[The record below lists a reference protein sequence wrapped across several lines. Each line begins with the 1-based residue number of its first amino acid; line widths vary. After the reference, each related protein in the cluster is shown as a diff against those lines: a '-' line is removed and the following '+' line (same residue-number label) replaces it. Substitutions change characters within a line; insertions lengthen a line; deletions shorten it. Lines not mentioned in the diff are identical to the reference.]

1 MSRALIATFA
11 AFHASQNGSAP
22 PVLAMTDAEAV
33 ALVGE
38 MKPEE
43 LRHPEAVATAAAAL
57 AAVPAAP
64 AGGSDEAVEAW
75 YGAKRAASAAF
86 WDAFHGEL
94 VDGVSVIRKRL

>member
-38 MKPEE
+38 MKVMKTV
-43 LRHPEAVATAAAAL
+43 EALDAWAIKNTDRINKTLNKAQTDDFGLSYSRYRDDLEAADPFTSETAA
-57 AAVPAAP
+57 P
-64 AGGSDEAVEAW
+64 GD
-75 YGAKRAASAAF
+75 AK
-86 WDAFHGEL
+86 
-94 VDGVSVIRKRL
+94 